1 MHPVLFQTLRST
13 NNIINVPMINPVVG
27 DDPKC
32 SPLSSY
38 VGCPSDDVNSTF
50 THFLHPLPEGKT
62 TVNGGVG
69 AGLGVK
75 TFPEFK
81 M

>member
-1 MHPVLFQTLRST
+1 MHPVIFQTLRLT
-13 NNIINVPMINPVVG
+13 NSIINVAMINPVVG
-27 DDPKC
+27 DVLKC

-38 VGCPSDDVNSTF
+38 VGCLSDHVNLTF

-62 TVNGGVG
+62 TMNGGG
-69 AGLGVK
+69 GGGLGVRA
-75 TFPEFK
+75 FPESK